1 MSSEQ
6 RQGVEPGA
14 PPAPAGAMTGSEWI
28 AEFLARVGSDR
39 VFLLTGGACAFMI
52 DAVARHPKL
61 SYACFQHEQSTSM
74 AADALW
80 RVTRKVGVTLATSG
94 PGATNLITGIATSH
108 FDSIPTIH
116 ITGQVN
122 QRESSAYHGAKVR
135 QSGFQETDIVSMVKP
150 ITKYAVMVRSV
161 EELQRELPKAF
172 AMATSGR
179 MGPVLIDVPMD
190 VQQAAAEPRFEI
202 LPRAPSPTPAR
213 AEVDRLKSLLSR
225 ANRPVVLWGAGI
237 GLSGAEEETAAWL
250 ERTGIPFVSSWAG
263 LTYFDNTM
271 PNFLGQIG
279 VYGNRGANFVLQNA
293 DAVIVLG
300 SRLDNRQRS
309 GNADNFA
316 VGAEVLVVDV
326 DAEELRKYQNNGYS
340 TLHMDLAD
348 LPALLD
354 ELPQPS
360 PAAEWTKYVEEMRGK
375 YKDKEFS
382 TSAHRL
388 NSLSPYEVIR
398 RLNEA
403 MDEDAVVAADT
414 GACVCWVHQAFKVK
428 KHVLFT
434 SGGNSPMG
442 YALPAAIG
450 AKMEAPERQVV
461 SINGDGGI
469 QLNLQ
474 ELQTIAYN
482 KLDVAVVIMN
492 NHSYGIIKQF
502 QDSYLGSRYSASY
515 DGYSAPDFGK
525 IAAAYGLAYA
535 KIEEIGQITPDLFKQ
550 GPIIIDVMLSEH
562 TLIEPK
568 LEMGRP
574 INDQF
579 PYLSAREYAAGNRF
593 VDYPRPEAVQ
603 KLASVDDVESA

>member
-1 MSSEQ
+1 MTSSEQ
-6 RQGVEPGA
+6 QEREA
-14 PPAPAGAMTGSEWI
+14 PLAPAEAMNGSEWI

-52 DAVARHPKL
+52 DAVARHPRL
-61 SYACFQHEQSTSM
+61 SYACFQHEQSSSM

-80 RVTRKVGVTLATSG
+80 RVSRKVGVTMATSG
-94 PGATNLITGIATSH
+94 PGATNLITGIASSF
-108 FDSIPTIH
+108 FDSIPSIH

-172 AMATSGR
+172 AIATSGR

-190 VQQAAAEPRFEI
+190 VQQAAAEPKFDM
-202 LPRAPSPTPAR
+202 PQRAAAPALDQG
-213 AEVDRLKSLLSR
+213 EVDALKALLKK
-225 ANRPVVLWGAGI
+225 AKRPVVLWGAGV
-237 GLSGAEEETAAWL
+237 GLAGAERETAAWL
-250 ERTGIPFVSSWAG
+250 DRTGLPFVSSWAG
-263 LTYFDNTM
+263 LTYFDNEL
-271 PNFLGQIG
+271 PGFLGQIG

-293 DAVIVLG
+293 DAVLVLG

-309 GNADNFA
+309 GNAANFA
-316 VGAEVLVVDV
+316 MGAEVLVIDV
-326 DAEELRKYQNNGYS
+326 DEEELRKYKNDGYS

-348 LPALLD
+348 LPALLE
-354 ELPQPS
+354 ELPEPS
-360 PAAEWTKYVEEMRGK
+360 PSDEWIGYVEEMRGK
-375 YKDKEFS
+375 YREKEFS
-382 TSAHRL
+382 TSARRL

-398 RLNEA
+398 RLNAA
-403 MDEDAVVAADT
+403 MDEDAIVAADT

-450 AKMEAPERQVV
+450 AKMEVPDRQVV

-474 ELQTIAYN
+474 ELQTIAFH
-482 KLDVAVVIMN
+482 KLDIAVVIMN

-525 IAAAYGLAYA
+525 IAAAYGLAYV
-535 KIEEIGQITPDLFKQ
+535 KVTEIGQLTPDLFKQ
-550 GPIIIDVMLSEH
+550 GPIVIDVMLSEH

-579 PYLSAREYAAGNRF
+579 PYLSTADYAAGNRF
-593 VDYPRPEAVQ
+593 VDYPRPDAVQ
-603 KLASVDDVESA
+603 KLVTADDVESA